1 MKLLKF
7 IIIALLFSCSENKPR
22 YAVNHNKKSIEN
34 TSILKNII
42 AEQNQKIDNYLS
54 KNPDKNYINSKRGF
68 WYFYNKKNESNDKS
82 PEFGDSIIFDYSM
95 ADLNN
100 KIIYDYKAIGE
111 QSYIMEKQQIITG
124 IREALKILKK
134 GEIATFILPSYK
146 AYGMYG
152 DLNKIPP
159 NTAIICTIKVK
170 SINSIKN

>member
-54 KNPDKNYINSKRGF
+54 KNPDNNYINSKRGF
-68 WYFYNKKNESNDKS
+68 WYFYNKKNHSNDKS

-100 KIIYDYKAIGE
+100 KIIYNYKAIGE